1 MKKFADRICL
11 ARKENNFN
19 QQDIA
24 DILGVTRATIS
35 SWETG
40 RTEPNRHHIVELSR
54 IYNVTIDYLLGINNN
69 TKKINYKEKL
79 EIGMIVKFTNGE
91 CAIVCQNQILLNINE
106 SLSLTDYDDNLRYT
120 FQQNKLN
127 RVDKDII
134 AIYTN
139 TSASIERALTYFD
152 KRNDLFFNVY
162 L

>member
-1 MKKFADRICL
+1 M
-11 ARKENNFN
+11 
-19 QQDIA
+19 
-24 DILGVTRATIS
+24 
-35 SWETG
+35 
-40 RTEPNRHHIVELSR
+40 
-54 IYNVTIDYLLGINNN
+54 
-69 TKKINYKEKL
+69 KKINYKEKL
-79 EIGMIVKFTNGE
+79 EIGMIVKFANGE